1 MPKNI
6 AVVDENGNEYEA
18 TYPKRARG
26 LVKKGRA
33 RFIDESTICLA
44 CPPDNISEDSIMT
57 EEKNTYKDAN
67 TEDIGVS
74 ENTNI
79 IDENTGAYDLTE
91 SAEPEIKTE
100 TAETVEENITVREI
114 LKRIDDISTDG
125 AFLTSA
131 ISELANV
138 KISGVGDIGAQEKA
152 RAFGEMVKAR
162 EETNRRLI
170 DFYEKIYQDV
180 KPKTKKSDNDNKLL
194 WKLLTE
200 IGNPDVKSEGLEKL
214 TEIFYRLC

>member
-79 IDENTGAYDLTE
+79 IDENTGASDLAE
-91 SAEPEIKTE
+91 STEPETKTE
-100 TAETVEENITVREI
+100 TAETADDNITVREI

-138 KISGVGDIGAQEKA
+138 QISGVGDIGAQEKA

-200 IGNPDVKSEGLEKL
+200 IGNPDVKSEALEKL

>member
-79 IDENTGAYDLTE
+79 IDENTGASDLAE
-91 SAEPEIKTE
+91 STEPETKTE
-100 TAETVEENITVREI
+100 TAETADDNITVREI

-138 KISGVGDIGAQEKA
+138 KISGPGDVGAKEKA

>member
-79 IDENTGAYDLTE
+79 IDENTGASDLAE
-91 SAEPEIKTE
+91 STEPETKTE
-100 TAETVEENITVREI
+100 TAETAEENITVREI

-138 KISGVGDIGAQEKA
+138 KISGPGDIGAQEKA

>member
-6 AVVDENGNEYEA
+6 AVVDEKGNEYEA
-18 TYPKRARG
+18 TYPKRAKG

-33 RFIDESTICLA
+33 RFINESTICLA

-67 TEDIGVS
+67 TEDISVS

-79 IDENTGAYDLTE
+79 IDENTGAYDLAE
-91 SAEPEIKTE
+91 SAKPEIKTE
-100 TAETVEENITVREI
+100 TAETAEDNITVRDI
-114 LKRIDDISTDG
+114 LKRIDDILTDG

-131 ISELANV
+131 INDLASV
-138 KISGVGDIGAQEKA
+138 QISGVGDIGAQEKA

-180 KPKTKKSDNDNKLL
+180 KPKKSDNDNKLI

-200 IGNPDVKSEGLEKL
+200 IGNPDVKSEALEKL

>member
-79 IDENTGAYDLTE
+79 IDENTGASDLAE
-91 SAEPEIKTE
+91 STEPETKTE
-100 TAETVEENITVREI
+100 TAETADDNITVREI

-138 KISGVGDIGAQEKA
+138 QISGVGDIGAQEKA

>member
-79 IDENTGAYDLTE
+79 IDENTGASDLAE
-91 SAEPEIKTE
+91 STEPETKTE
-100 TAETVEENITVREI
+100 TAETAEENITVREI

-138 KISGVGDIGAQEKA
+138 QISGVGDIGAQEKA

>member
-18 TYPKRARG
+18 TYPKMARG

-79 IDENTGAYDLTE
+79 IDENTGASDLAE
-91 SAEPEIKTE
+91 STEPETKTE
-100 TAETVEENITVREI
+100 TAETADDNITVREI

-138 KISGVGDIGAQEKA
+138 QISGVGDIGAQEKA

>member
-131 ISELANV
+131 ISELASV
-138 KISGVGDIGAQEKA
+138 QISGVGDIGAQEKA

>member
-57 EEKNTYKDAN
+57 EEKNTYIAAN
-67 TEDIGVS
+67 TEDISVS

-79 IDENTGAYDLTE
+79 IDENTGASDLAE
-91 SAEPEIKTE
+91 STEPETKTE
-100 TAETVEENITVREI
+100 TAETADDNITVREI

-138 KISGVGDIGAQEKA
+138 QISGVGDIGAQEKA

>member
-18 TYPKRARG
+18 TYPKRAKG

-33 RFIDESTICLA
+33 RFINESTICLA
-44 CPPDNISEDSIMT
+44 CPPDNISEDSTMPK
-57 EEKNTYKDAN
+57 EKNTYEDAN
-67 TEDIGVS
+67 AAVISVTANDI
-74 ENTNI
+74 I
-79 IDENTGAYDLTE
+79 IDENVSASDLAE
-91 SAEPEIKTE
+91 SAEWETKTE
-100 TAETVEENITVREI
+100 TAEDNITVREI

-131 ISELANV
+131 ISDLASV
-138 KISGVGDIGAQEKA
+138 QISGVGDIGAQEKA

-180 KPKTKKSDNDNKLL
+180 KPITKKSDNDNKLL
-194 WKLLTE
+194 CKLLTE
-200 IGNPDVKSEGLEKL
+200 IGNPDVKSEALEKL

>member
-18 TYPKRARG
+18 TYPKRAKG

-44 CPPDNISEDSIMT
+44 CPPDNISEDSTMPK
-57 EEKNTYKDAN
+57 EKNTYEDAN
-67 TEDIGVS
+67 AADISVTA
-74 ENTNI
+74 NDII
-79 IDENTGAYDLTE
+79 IDENVSASDLAE
-91 SAEPEIKTE
+91 SAEWETKTE
-100 TAETVEENITVREI
+100 TAEDNITVREI

-138 KISGVGDIGAQEKA
+138 KISGPGDIGAQEKA

>member
-18 TYPKRARG
+18 TYPKRAKG

-33 RFIDESTICLA
+33 RFINESTICLA
-44 CPPDNISEDSIMT
+44 CPPDNISEDSTMPK
-57 EEKNTYKDAN
+57 EKNTYEDAN
-67 TEDIGVS
+67 AADISVTA
-74 ENTNI
+74 NDII
-79 IDENTGAYDLTE
+79 IDENVSASDLAE
-91 SAEPEIKTE
+91 SAEWETKTE
-100 TAETVEENITVREI
+100 TAEDNITVREI

-131 ISELANV
+131 ISDLASV
-138 KISGVGDIGAQEKA
+138 QISGVGDIGAQEKA

-180 KPKTKKSDNDNKLL
+180 KPITKKSDNDNKLL
-194 WKLLTE
+194 CKLLTE
-200 IGNPDVKSEGLEKL
+200 IGNPDVKSEALEKL

>member
-91 SAEPEIKTE
+91 STEPETKTE
-100 TAETVEENITVREI
+100 TAETADDNITVREI

-138 KISGVGDIGAQEKA
+138 QISGVGDIGAQEKA

>member
-18 TYPKRARG
+18 TYPKRAKG

-33 RFIDESTICLA
+33 RFINESTICLA
-44 CPPDNISEDSIMT
+44 CPPDNISEDSTMPK
-57 EEKNTYKDAN
+57 EKNTYEDAN
-67 TEDIGVS
+67 AADISVTA
-74 ENTNI
+74 NDII
-79 IDENTGAYDLTE
+79 IDENVSASDLAE
-91 SAEPEIKTE
+91 SAEWETKTE
-100 TAETVEENITVREI
+100 TAEDNITVREI

-131 ISELANV
+131 ISDLASV
-138 KISGVGDIGAQEKA
+138 QISGVGDIGAQEKA

-194 WKLLTE
+194 CKLLTE
-200 IGNPDVKSEGLEKL
+200 IGNPDVKSEALEKL

>member
-79 IDENTGAYDLTE
+79 IDENTGASDLAE
-91 SAEPEIKTE
+91 STEPETKTE
-100 TAETVEENITVREI
+100 TAETADDNITVREI

-138 KISGVGDIGAQEKA
+138 QISGVGDIGAQEKA

-180 KPKTKKSDNDNKLL
+180 KPKTKKSDDDNKLL